1 MCRWSDRPAR
11 RRHSVPDTVGHR
23 NRMPLQKDVTD
34 AGVSDPQR
42 LLSLQ
47 GVTPDLTKQIEELAG

>member
-1 MCRWSDRPAR
+1 
-11 RRHSVPDTVGHR
+11 
-23 NRMPLQKDVTD
+23 LQKDVTG

-42 LLSLQ
+42 LLSLR